1 MPMTKLTLL
10 DKCVDGDLDRLHEL
24 VDPMYDDVGVLFDM
38 MRPFIQ
44 SMTLEA
50 VSYTRG
56 NDYTQFVVESDTF
69 TKAKKLAV
77 NNRISYTMEAG
88 RAVINIPVTKEG

>member
-1 MPMTKLTLL
+1 MTKLTLL

-44 SMTLEA
+44 SITLEA
-50 VSYTRG
+50 VS
-56 NDYTQFVVESDTF
+56 
-69 TKAKKLAV
+69 
-77 NNRISYTMEAG
+77 
-88 RAVINIPVTKEG
+88 